1 MVRGGSAAAHEPEE
15 EQICPLCINELDET
29 EKAWLPCS
37 CGYQLCLFCYDRLKT
52 EFSNRC
58 PNCRVEYDSDF
69 QAGLRRRQERVA
81 QLQKEAAA
89 AREAAAAAAKAVPVV
104 ATKQHAAPP
113 PPPPCAARS
122 PRSPRRDL
130 HIEQEQLWPSLGAA
144 TAQQQAQQALRQQQ
158 LQQQALAQQQQQQQ
172 PQQPQ
177 QSQPPPRPGE
187 PAGGRRAGS
196 PPQLAPPVA
205 PPRLAPIVASRSL
218 HPEPEGSSSSS
229 ADTAATT
236 PQSPASS
243 VVSFRAAH
251 VQPSLLG
258 CGAGLASLPGL
269 AGKPVAG
276 GAVAQPSAA
285 VQGRCAVVLP
295 RCGSGLGIE
304 PDPEGCS
311 LAASLQEAVRAGS
324 LSVKQAAAS
333 LASYLRQ
340 RQQAAVAAAIA
351 AAVAGSASS
360 SPARGCGQPS
370 SAGSTGSPLASRS
383 GNLTPF
389 SMPASALAAAAAAA
403 AGCSGACGGG
413 SGLLSAESSLLLPC
427 DSTHSVATSASLSH
441 WASPSSSLPMP
452 VQSPL
457 GGAASWQQQQQLVGS
472 PVRDNDKL
480 PLFMRRGTLRP
491 GAALAGGGS
500 GGGGSPLS
508 TASQASSA
516 GSGSFPGF
524 PSRSGSPTPEPAKR
538 VIAPPPGFGPP
549 LGAAGIAALPRC
561 R

>member
-1 MVRGGSAAAHEPEE
+1 MARGGSAGPHEPEE

-89 AREAAAAAAKAVPVV
+89 AREAAAAAPKAPPAAAV
-104 ATKQHAAPP
+104 KQHGAPP
-113 PPPPCAARS
+113 PPP

-130 HIEQEQLWPSLGAA
+130 HIEQERAWPSLGAA
-144 TAQQQAQQALRQQQ
+144 AAQQQAQQAQRQQQ
-158 LQQQALAQQQQQQQ
+158 LQQAQQAQASMQQQQQ
-172 PQQPQ
+172 PQQA
-177 QSQPPPRPGE
+177 QPPPQPGG
-187 PAGGRRAGS
+187 PAGGRRADS
-196 PPQLAPPVA
+196 PPHPAAAAPL
-205 PPRLAPIVASRSL
+205 RLAPIVASRSL
-218 HPEPEGSSSSS
+218 HAEPEASSSSS
-229 ADTAATT
+229 ANTAATT

-243 VVSFRAAH
+243 VVCFRAAH
-251 VQPSLLG
+251 LPPS
-258 CGAGLASLPGL
+258 CGSTLATLPGS
-269 AGKPVAG
+269 AGKPLAGSVAG
-276 GAVAQPSAA
+276 QPLAA

-295 RCGSGLGIE
+295 RCGSGLGVE
-304 PDPEGCS
+304 SDPEGAS

-340 RQQAAVAAAIA
+340 RQQAAAAAAIA
-351 AAVAGSASS
+351 TAVAGSASS
-360 SPARGCGQPS
+360 SPARGDGQPS
-370 SAGSTGSPLASRS
+370 SAGSPGSPLTSRS
-383 GNLTPF
+383 GSLTPF
-389 SMPASALAAAAAAA
+389 SMPANALAAAAAAA
-403 AGCSGACGGG
+403 AGCSG
-413 SGLLSAESSLLLPC
+413 SGLLGAESSLLAPS
-427 DSTHSVATSASLSH
+427 DSTQSVATSASLSH
-441 WASPSSSLPMP
+441 WASASSSLPMP
-452 VQSPL
+452 APPPL
-457 GGAASWQQQQQLVGS
+457 VSAPSWQQQPQQQQLVGS

-480 PLFMRRGTLRP
+480 PLFMRRGTLRS

-500 GGGGSPLS
+500 GGGGSPSS
-508 TASQASSA
+508 TASHASSA

-549 LGAAGIAALPRC
+549 LGAAGIAALPRF